1 MQAPF
6 RKTVNRID
14 RLLERKETV
23 TGMKNEK
30 GKQQKS
36 EKIRLFDAI
45 RADDLAGV
53 KAILAEDPSAVNA
66 VAPKKPL
73 DTRGMSPLQVSL
85 CTGRHK
91 KIAWLLL
98 ESGADVNYLPDRIWA
113 EEARPVLFDGV
124 NAAIWNARR
133 YAWDGKNTVPL
144 HLEWKHT
151 KEEADDA
158 FCFLRR
164 MLELGADVSLTDHY
178 GRNCLMEAVAEANNL
193 CPVKNQ
199 NTGEYYTGRP
209 ITPEMREDLRR
220 IFKLLIDAGAD
231 RENVS
236 AYSKKSIREQYENEP
251 VWQICG
257 DLFAAV

>member
-1 MQAPF
+1 MSKDE
-6 RKTVNRID
+6 KTQ
-14 RLLERKETV
+14 LK
-23 TGMKNEK
+23 K
-30 GKQQKS
+30 GHICIF
-36 EKIRLFDAI
+36 EAI
-45 RADDLAGV
+45 REDNFEQV
-53 KAILAEDPSAVNA
+53 KAILEEDPSTVNA
-66 VAPKKPL
+66 IAPQKPL

-98 ESGADVNYLPDRIWA
+98 ESGAGVNYIPERKWA

-133 YAWDGKNTVPL
+133 YAWDGKDTTPL
-144 HLEWKHT
+144 RLEWKHT

-158 FCFLRR
+158 FAFLQR

-178 GRNCLMEAVAEANNL
+178 GRNCLMEAVSEANNL
-193 CPVKNQ
+193 CPIKNHD
-199 NTGEYYTGRP
+199 TGEYYPGRP

-231 RENVS
+231 RNNVS
-236 AYSKKSIREQYENEP
+236 AYSKKSIREHYESESI
-251 VWQICG
+251 WQICG
-257 DLFAAV
+257 DLWDETEE

>member
-1 MQAPF
+1 MGHS
-6 RKTVNRID
+6 RIF
-14 RLLERKETV
+14 E
-23 TGMKNEK
+23 
-30 GKQQKS
+30 
-36 EKIRLFDAI
+36 AI
-45 RADDLAGV
+45 REDNSEQV

-66 VAPKKPL
+66 IAPKRPL

-98 ESGADVNYLPDRIWA
+98 ESGADVNYIPDRTWA

-133 YAWDGKNTVPL
+133 YAWDGENTTPL
-144 HLEWKHT
+144 RLVWKHS

-158 FCFLRR
+158 FRFLRR
-164 MLELGADVSLTDHY
+164 MLELGADVALTDHY

-193 CPVKNQ
+193 CPVKNRD
-199 NTGEYYTGRP
+199 TGENYPGRP

-231 RENVS
+231 RNNVS
-236 AYSKKSIREQYENEP
+236 AYSKKSIREHYECES
-251 VWQICG
+251 VWRICG
-257 DLFAAV
+257 DLWEK